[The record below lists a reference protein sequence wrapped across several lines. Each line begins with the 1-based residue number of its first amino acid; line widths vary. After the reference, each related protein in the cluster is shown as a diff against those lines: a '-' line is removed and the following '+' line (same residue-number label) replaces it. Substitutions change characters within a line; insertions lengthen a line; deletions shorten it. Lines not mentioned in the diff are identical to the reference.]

1 MREERATFKNRQA
14 STTAKLQEQAS
25 FKNRQASRTA
35 MLAHSFASP

>member
-1 MREERATFKNRQA
+1 MREEQASFKNRQA
-14 STTAKLQEQAS
+14 SRTGKLQEQAS